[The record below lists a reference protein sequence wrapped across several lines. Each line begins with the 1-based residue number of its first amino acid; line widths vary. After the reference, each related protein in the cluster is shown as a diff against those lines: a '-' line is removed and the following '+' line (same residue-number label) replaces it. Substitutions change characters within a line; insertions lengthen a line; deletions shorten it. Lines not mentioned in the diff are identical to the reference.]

1 MVGSSK
7 ISLRIVYAGLLP
19 LAIWLLV
26 WQDEQQGIVRSTI
39 GILYTNIVRCAS
51 RRMLGET
58 GGMGQWRW
66 NLKHGVELEV
76 CLEFVSLGWS
86 GEMEMVE
93 DQLL

>member
-1 MVGSSK
+1 MCIQKNVG
-7 ISLRIVYAGLLP
+7 
-19 LAIWLLV
+19 
-26 WQDEQQGIVRSTI
+26 Q
-39 GILYTNIVRCAS
+39 
-51 RRMLGET
+51 T